1 MSKTINKLKAFRLSK
16 GMTQK
21 EFAEKLGIHQ
31 AQISYI
37 ETGRRGR
44 CFKKINKKGFNI
56 MEILKKMGY
65 NDDVTEDVK
74 VSKLS
79 KEKKE
84 MILNYLL

>member
-16 GMTQK
+16 GLTQK
-21 EFAEKLGIHQ
+21 ELAEKLGIHQ
-31 AQISYI
+31 EQICYI
-37 ETGRRGR
+37 ETGRRR
-44 CFKKINKKGFNI
+44 RFKEINKNGCNI
-56 MEILKKMGY
+56 MEMLKKMGY
-65 NDDVTEDVK
+65 NDSVTDDVK